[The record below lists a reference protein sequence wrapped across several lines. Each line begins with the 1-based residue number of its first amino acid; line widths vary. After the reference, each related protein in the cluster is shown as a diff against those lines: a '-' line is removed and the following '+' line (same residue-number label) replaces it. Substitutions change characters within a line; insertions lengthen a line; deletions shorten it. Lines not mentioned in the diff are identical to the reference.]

1 MVKKYTVDKKIIQEL
16 TRAVKEL
23 TKALEKSNLNKN
35 TYIKQDIDEPKRVKV
50 HHPGALVSPMVG
62 TVYLSPEP
70 GKKTFVKKGQL
81 VKQNDILMMI
91 EAMKTFNTIKA
102 PKSGKIINVL
112 VNDAEPVEY
121 GQPLI
126 VIK

>member
-1 MVKKYTVDKKIIQEL
+1 
-16 TRAVKEL
+16 
-23 TKALEKSNLNKN
+23 
-35 TYIKQDIDEPKRVKV
+35 
-50 HHPGALVSPMVG
+50 
-62 TVYLSPEP
+62 
-70 GKKTFVKKGQL
+70 
-81 VKQNDILMMI
+81 MMI

>member
-23 TKALEKSNLNKN
+23 TKALEKSNLNIN
-35 TYIKQDIDEPKRVKV
+35 TYTKQDIDEPKRVKV
-50 HHPGALVSPMVG
+50 HHSDALVSPMVG

>member
-1 MVKKYTVDKKIIQEL
+1 
-16 TRAVKEL
+16 
-23 TKALEKSNLNKN
+23 
-35 TYIKQDIDEPKRVKV
+35 
-50 HHPGALVSPMVG
+50 MVG